1 MGRLTTRWVTVR
13 TTVYS
18 VTSPPLLGWLLH
30 LKTEIYVLQNKPGSP
45 PIEGE
50 GLLLKKEWKSF
61 FFFSEMHIKMLHTA
75 APLEMEKNI
84 IQKIKMLKNIDDSSR
99 MG

>member
-1 MGRLTTRWVTVR
+1 MFAVEERME
-13 TTVYS
+13 
-18 VTSPPLLGWLLH
+18 
-30 LKTEIYVLQNKPGSP
+30 K
-45 PIEGE
+45 
-50 GLLLKKEWKSF
+50 F
-61 FFFSEMHIKMLHTA
+61 FLSEMHFKMLHTA

>member
-1 MGRLTTRWVTVR
+1 M
-13 TTVYS
+13 
-18 VTSPPLLGWLLH
+18 
-30 LKTEIYVLQNKPGSP
+30 QNKPGSP

-84 IQKIKMLKNIDDSSR
+84 IRKFKMLKFMIVQGWVNFDLCLVFIGNGSVLTAR
-99 MG
+99 A